1 MKIGIIGAG
10 NIGATLARK
19 FSAAGHQVS
28 LANSRGPESI
38 REIAREANATAVALA
53 DVVKDADVVVVSIP
67 ENVIPQLPKV
77 LFARLPRHVVVID
90 TGNYYP
96 GMRDE
101 PVGAIESG
109 LTESQWV
116 AGQLGR
122 PVVKAFNSIL
132 AHSLA
137 TKGQAAG
144 SPGRIA
150 LPVAGDEADAKKI
163 VIGLVDDAGF
173 EGVDA
178 GTLSESWRQQPG
190 TPAYC
195 TDIVGSVALKD
206 ALVRAVKDKAPGLRD
221 LALQRLGQIGS
232 AITND
237 DMLRVNRAL
246 HD

>member
-67 ENVIPQLPKV
+67 QKAIPQLPKE
-77 LFARLPRHVVVID
+77 LFAKLPRHVVVID

-101 PVGAIESG
+101 PVAAIESG

-137 TKGQAAG
+137 TQGQVAG

-150 LPVAGDEADAKKI
+150 LPVAGDEADAKNI
-163 VIGLVDDAGF
+163 VISLVDDAGF

-178 GTLSESWRQQPG
+178 GTLGASWRQQPG

-195 TDIVGSVALKD
+195 TDTVGSVALKD
-206 ALVRAVKDKAPGLRD
+206 ALARAVKDKAPGLRD
-221 LALQRLGQIGS
+221 LALQQLGQLGS